1 MLTTESKAAAAVR
14 IGVATALRERGRV
27 LELLRPCFARTTV
40 WLQAGKYVAAV
51 MSDLPERNGWSIAR
65 FCGDATPD
73 RTQRLLNHAS
83 WDTLAAMS
91 VVRRFAVAGL
101 DEAARRNRR
110 AGGMAVGALDET
122 GQEKHGTAT
131 AGVKRQYMGCAGR
144 VANGINTVH
153 LSYVRQG
160 TGHALIGA
168 RQWIP
173 REQVAD
179 PVTSLVT
186 GLPDG
191 LRFRTKGQ
199 LAITILADA
208 YADGLAFD
216 FICGDEVYGASTE
229 LREYLESRGRA
240 YVLRVASNF
249 TLALAGGRTVTCAQ
263 AARTLLKD
271 RRSWEVRSA
280 GQGSK
285 GQRWYAWAWI
295 ATASPRHCLLIRRH
309 LTTGELAFHY
319 CYAPDGQLLTKTRL
333 IRAAGLRWPAEEGF
347 EFGKDCFGL
356 DQCQARLYTAIL
368 RHVVLVMAALAVCA
382 VTAAQLRDRTDAQA
396 PPPAGPADR
405 PPADPGLIPLTVR
418 EVKRL
423 LAAAL
428 TLPKPPGHAARW
440 LHWRRRH
447 QARSRWLHQRARLAR
462 NYTLVN

>member
-1 MLTTESKAAAAVR
+1 
-14 IGVATALRERGRV
+14 V
-27 LELLRPCFARTTV
+27 LESLRPCFARTQA

-73 RTQRLLNHAS
+73 KTQRLLNHAR
-83 WDTLAAMS
+83 WDTPGAMS

-110 AGGMAVGALDET
+110 AGGMAAGVLDET

-131 AGVKRQYMGCAGR
+131 AGVKRQYLGCAGR

-153 LSYVRQG
+153 LSYARQG

-173 REQVAD
+173 REQVTD
-179 PVTSLVT
+179 PVASLVT
-186 GLPDG
+186 GLPEG
-191 LRFRTKGQ
+191 LPFRTKGQ
-199 LAITILADA
+199 LAINVLAGA
-208 YADGLAFD
+208 YDDGVTFD
-216 FICGDEVYGASTE
+216 FICGDEVYGSSRE
-229 LREYLESRGRA
+229 LRQYLESRGQA

-249 TLALAGGRTVTCAQ
+249 ALTLAGGTMTCAQ
-263 AARTLLKD
+263 AARTLLKGK
-271 RRSWEVRSA
+271 RSWEVRSA

-295 ATASPRHCLLIRRH
+295 AAASPRHCLLIRRH
-309 LTTGELAFHY
+309 LKTGELAFHY
-319 CYAPDGQLLTKTRL
+319 CHVPEGQLLTKTRL
-333 IRAAGLRWPAEEGF
+333 IRGAGLRWPVEEDFGI
-347 EFGKDCFGL
+347 GKDCFGL

-368 RHVVLVMAALAVCA
+368 RHIVLVMAALAICA
-382 VTAAQLRDRTDAQA
+382 VTAAGLRDQA
-396 PPPAGPADR
+396 GARAAPPAGPDDQ

-418 EVKRL
+418 EVRRL

-428 TLPKPPGHAARW
+428 SRPNPPGHAARW
-440 LHWRRRH
+440 LEWRRRH
-447 QARSRWLHQRARLAR
+447 QARSRWFHQRARLAR
-462 NYTLVN
+462 DYSLVS